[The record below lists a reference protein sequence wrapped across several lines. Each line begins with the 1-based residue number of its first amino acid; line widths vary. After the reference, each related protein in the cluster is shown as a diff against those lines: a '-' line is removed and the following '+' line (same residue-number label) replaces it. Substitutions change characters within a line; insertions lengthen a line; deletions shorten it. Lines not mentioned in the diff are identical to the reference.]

1 MIPLPHRSFAARLG
15 VVVSIVIMA
24 GSLTAA
30 SFGSRLSPTGMCGS
44 DGTVVIIDAMLSARR
59 SSQRSATRSVTLKA
73 GTAYRVTLYS
83 WEDRHGGETQSNE
96 RWHIQL
102 LSNGSTVYTSGDTP
116 DIPDAETVVTWQGTQ
131 TFSAP
136 PDTLVATHRSG
147 TPSGENGDSVW
158 AVCAV
163 FKEVGQSNTPP
174 EITING
180 ETSLTVEFGDPY
192 VDQGATAK
200 DKEDGNLTSEI
211 KTSGLP
217 IDTSKP
223 GSYTVTYNVK
233 DKQGATD
240 TKTRTVEVKSRD
252 TTRPVIALK
261 GPNPVT
267 LQLGERYT
275 EPGATATDNVD
286 DTAAITNRI
295 EIKGF
300 VDTTKVGTYTR
311 TYNVK
316 DDAGNPATQR
326 TRTVEVKRRDTTRPV
341 IALKGPNPVTL
352 QLGERYTEPG
362 ATATDNVDDTAAITN
377 RIEIKGFV
385 DTTKVGTYTRTYN
398 VKDDAGNPATQRTR
412 TIRVKKD
419 TPPVNQRP
427 VITVLGASSIT
438 VSVAAGYVDRGATA
452 FDKEDGRITR
462 KISTVNPVDTSKPG
476 IYIVRYNVEDSKG
489 RPAFEK
495 TRTVEVV
502 DDPDVTRPEIR
513 LIGPERI
520 TVKVGST
527 YRDWGATATDD
538 RDGVITD
545 RIETP
550 TDFID
555 TSTPGTYTV
564 TYNVEDAAG
573 NEATPITRTV
583 RVIGDPP
590 PIQRP
595 VITIVGNNVVE
606 VDLGDIYV
614 DQGATATD
622 EEDGD
627 ITFGIVT
634 VNPVDNA
641 TTGTYTVTYNI
652 TDSAG
657 RAADQRT
664 RTVQVVE
671 DPDPTPDLKPVI
683 SPIGDNV
690 IAVAQHS
697 VYVDAGATAIDKDDG
712 DVTAR
717 IITDDPVDTAHPG
730 TYTVT
735 YNVRDLA
742 GQPADQRTRT
752 VHVIEA
758 PEEPQE
764 PSLPKTA
771 AVIVALTDNEGDR
784 PSLSPGD
791 ELEYTVWFAN
801 LGSKG
806 ATVSFEL
813 ELPRGVL
820 PLDGDECAASP
831 CTADVF
837 VPAGG
842 ELESRTVGV
851 AVGDDAPNLLI
862 ATVTVQGDGI
872 PDLRDQ
878 EPTVLRSDD

>member
-240 TKTRTVEVKSRD
+240 TKTRTVEVKS
-252 TTRPVIALK
+252 
-261 GPNPVT
+261 
-267 LQLGERYT
+267 
-275 EPGATATDNVD
+275 
-286 DTAAITNRI
+286 
-295 EIKGF
+295 
-300 VDTTKVGTYTR
+300 
-311 TYNVK
+311 
-316 DDAGNPATQR
+316 
-326 TRTVEVKRRDTTRPV
+326 RDTTRPV